1 MQYLKNIKQSF
12 RLKNNINYF
21 VLTALLV
28 ILIVLDQFGLL
39 GRSMTG
45 LVTKMGYSAIL
56 AVSLNLVVGF
66 LGELSLGHA
75 GFMCAGAYIGCFFAN
90 YMYTVVDNQ
99 ILVLFLAMVVG
110 GLVATVLG
118 FIVGLPAL
126 RLKGD
131 YLAIVTLAFGEII
144 RNIFNNTSSDTFGG
158 AMGMSTKKLNG
169 TTLFIITLITLIIVL
184 FLCQSLIRSKHGRA
198 ITAIRDNEIAAK
210 SMGINVTYY
219 KLFVFALAACFAGIA
234 GVLYGHSLSTVRQD
248 AFTYNYSIEILVM
261 VVLGGIGSM
270 RGSIISASLIVYINA
285 LLQNNLSGDMAEI
298 KQAVYAVILIIVVI
312 FNNAPALNKVKDKL
326 SISNLLKKNK
336 KPEVIHDDGADWRK
350 VPTKI
355 PMDEVL
361 TADLPNNKAFEPD
374 KPEKG
379 DK

>member
-90 YMYTVVDNQ
+90 YMHTVVDNQ

-131 YLAIVTLAFGEII
+131 YLAIVTLAFGEILK
-144 RNIFNNTSSDTFGG
+144 NIIGNLQHGEDD
-158 AMGMSTKKLNG
+158 
-169 TTLFIITLITLIIVL
+169 V
-184 FLCQSLIRSKHGRA
+184 KH
-198 ITAIRDNEIAAK
+198 
-210 SMGINVTYY
+210 V
-219 KLFVFALAACFAGIA
+219 
-234 GVLYGHSLSTVRQD
+234 
-248 AFTYNYSIEILVM
+248 
-261 VVLGGIGSM
+261 
-270 RGSIISASLIVYINA
+270 
-285 LLQNNLSGDMAEI
+285 
-298 KQAVYAVILIIVVI
+298 
-312 FNNAPALNKVKDKL
+312 
-326 SISNLLKKNK
+326 
-336 KPEVIHDDGADWRK
+336 
-350 VPTKI
+350 
-355 PMDEVL
+355 
-361 TADLPNNKAFEPD
+361 
-374 KPEKG
+374 
-379 DK
+379 